1 MRLHVLGGQRMILQP
16 EEIERESMRIIRETI
31 GEYSGDPENLPV
43 IMRVIHATADFD
55 FLHTLTFSPGAV
67 STAREALRN
76 HTPVITDTL
85 MLSSGISKKYGID
98 IVCRTSD
105 PAVISEA
112 QARNITRAIINIE
125 HAVKDYPNAIYAIG
139 NAPTALIRLCGLIR
153 EGRAK
158 PALVVG
164 VPVGFV
170 NVIEAK
176 NMLASISDI
185 PRIIAEGRK
194 GGTTVACAVMNALL
208 YGL

>member
-1 MRLHVLGGQRMILQP
+1 MILQP

-55 FLHTLTFSPGAV
+55 FLGSLYFSDGVVPI
-67 STAREALRN
+67 AREALRHN
-76 HTPVITDTL
+76 TPIITDTL
-85 MLSSGISKKYGID
+85 MLSSGISKKYGMNI
-98 IVCRTSD
+98 ICRTSD
-105 PAVISEA
+105 PDICAEA
-112 QARNITRAIINIE
+112 KERNITRAIIHIE
-125 HAVKDYPNAIYAIG
+125 HAVKDYPTAIYAIG
-139 NAPTALIRLCGLIR
+139 NAPTALIRLCELIH

-158 PALVVG
+158 PAMVVG

-176 NMLASISDI
+176 NMLASLSDT
-185 PRIIAEGRK
+185 PRIIAGGRK
-194 GGTTVACAVMNALL
+194 GGTTVACAVVNALL